1 MKEIIDRQNA
11 ALELLCKR
19 LNENMLPA
27 KIEDGEIKNL
37 TILFS
42 DLIEEDDVFSDV
54 YFLPQKEEMNQLS
67 FCVAQFEIPGIEDL
81 EEENALDLCVG
92 AAMSSANLLLG
103 GYAVETEDGNLPVKQ
118 LVLRATLPLLNSMSP
133 ETLAAEIRSAL
144 SVMATDLT
152 DSAPKLLALA
162 KGQMTTDEFV
172 GLL

>member
-1 MKEIIDRQNA
+1 
-11 ALELLCKR
+11 
-19 LNENMLPA
+19 
-27 KIEDGEIKNL
+27 
-37 TILFS
+37 
-42 DLIEEDDVFSDV
+42 
-54 YFLPQKEEMNQLS
+54 
-67 FCVAQFEIPGIEDL
+67 VAQFEIPGIEDL